1 MEQLTT
7 TQLKEK
13 IQNGETFLLDLYA
26 TWCGPCKTMLNN
38 LKIISESDEKRNYQ
52 IYKYDID
59 SDRDFVI
66 DYLKIRSVPTI
77 KIFKEG
83 NEVFSKSG
91 VMSVSDVLNQM
102 SNY

>member
-1 MEQLTT
+1 MTQLTAE
-7 TQLKEK
+7 QLKEK
-13 IQNGETFLLDLYA
+13 LKSNENFVLDLYA